1 MVNRKNFAVMFV
13 FVLMVGLL
21 AGCAAAPVELP
32 AEAPE
37 VSMDNAMMAQQKAME
52 GMATGEVC
60 WTGDEVSSLVTAVV
74 QQYGGGAVPI
84 DGVNAWVSDGQ
95 LAVQAGLT
103 EGTVPGISSVELVG
117 DVMVED
123 GKVKVALSQA
133 GAGPI
138 SVQGPVLALV
148 EGMINRALD
157 DPSLGVAV
165 SVDVADDQLCVSM
178 GQ

>member
-21 AGCAAAPVELP
+21 AGCVAAPVELP
-32 AEAPE
+32 ADAVD

-52 GMATGEVC
+52 GLAVGEAC
-60 WTGDEVSSLVTAVV
+60 LTGDEVSSFATAAI
-74 QQYGGGAVPI
+74 QQYGGGAVPAES
-84 DGVNAWVSDGQ
+84 VNAWVSDGE
-95 LAVQAGLT
+95 LALQIGLT

-123 GKVKVALSQA
+123 GRVKVALSQA

-165 SVDVADDQLCVSM
+165 GVEAGPDGLCISM
-178 GQ
+178 AQ

>member
-21 AGCAAAPVELP
+21 AGCVAAPVTLP
-32 AEAPE
+32 EQEVE
-37 VSMDNAMMAQQKAME
+37 VSMDQAMMAQQKAME
-52 GMATGEVC
+52 GLAAGEAC
-60 WTGDEVSSLVTAVV
+60 LTEAELSSFVTVALE
-74 QQYGGGAVPI
+74 QYGGGAVPI
-84 DGVNAWVSDGQ
+84 DGITIWADNGEMA
-95 LAVQAGLT
+95 LQAALT
-103 EGTVPGISSVELVG
+103 EGTVPGISSIEMVG
-117 DVMVED
+117 DLMVED
-123 GKVKVALSQA
+123 GRVKVALSQA

-138 SVQGPVLALV
+138 SVQGPVLGLV

-165 SVDVADDQLCVSM
+165 SVDVGDGEVCIGL

>member
-21 AGCAAAPVELP
+21 AGCVAAPVALP
-32 AEAPE
+32 EHEVE
-37 VSMDNAMMAQQKAME
+37 VSMDQAMMAQQKAME
-52 GMATGEVC
+52 GMAAGEAC
-60 WTGDEVSSLVTAVV
+60 FTEAEVSSFVTAAL
-74 QQYGGGAVPI
+74 QQYGGGSVPVEGATMWFE
-84 DGVNAWVSDGQ
+84 DGE
-95 LAVQAGLT
+95 LALQAALT
-103 EGTVPGISSVELVG
+103 EGTVPGINSIEMVG

-123 GKVKVALSQA
+123 GNVKVALSQA

-148 EGMINRALD
+148 EGMVNRALD

-165 SVDVADDQLCVSM
+165 SIDVGDEELCIGL